1 MKVLKF
7 GRLDKRNELLA
18 VSKGCLQFLGILLM
32 VYYVT
37 HVVITQVN
45 VDRGA
50 QVGVLHDLAARL

>member
-45 VDRGA
+45 VYRGA